1 MSVKIR
7 PISSLVYA
15 TVKIQMNSKG
25 VDSGMFVTIKLSR
38 LERLILDNEKFFLVG
53 ESREI
58 ILS

>member
-7 PISSLVYA
+7 PISSLVHA

-38 LERLILDNEKFFLVG
+38 LGRLILDMRIFFLVG
-53 ESREI
+53 ESRK
-58 ILS
+58 

>member
-15 TVKIQMNSKG
+15 TVKIIMNSKG